1 MSEFLDMGGYAAFVW
16 SSYAVA
22 TIVLCGLLV
31 LSLKSMREREALVE
45 TLRKQRSRSA
55 VGNPV
60 AREQTS

>member
-1 MSEFLDMGGYAAFVW
+1 MSEFLAMGGYAAFVW
-16 SSYAVA
+16 SSYAIA
-22 TIVLCGLLV
+22 TIVLCGLFV